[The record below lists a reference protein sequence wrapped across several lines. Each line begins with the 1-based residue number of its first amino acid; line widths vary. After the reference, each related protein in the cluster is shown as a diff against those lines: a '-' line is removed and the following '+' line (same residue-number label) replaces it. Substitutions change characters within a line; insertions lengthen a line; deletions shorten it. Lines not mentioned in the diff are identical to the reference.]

1 AEQRRIV
8 AERLEYEYPYPLLHD
23 LKSKYSVSEIN
34 QDRGRLVTISEKG
47 KLKEVRWKVHVRP
60 GGHTSGNAAETGTLT
75 AAEKGTLYH
84 RIFEK
89 IDFVQAANDGLE
101 YIENTINEMVQTG
114 VLQSEEAGQ
123 LDPEN
128 ISRFF
133 DSELGK
139 RCAAAAAGGRLFR
152 EQPFTYLMPVR
163 SLAEIAGIMN
173 NEDQGSPGE
182 TTDEVTYG
190 MPKIIVN
197 STGTEKISVQGV
209 IDCFFEENG
218 KLVLIDYKSSYMDE
232 RVPYEKEIERIR
244 DKYAVQ
250 IEIYR
255 NALASAVGR
264 PVEEAYLY
272 LTLADPGHAAIGM
285 PELL

>member
-1 AEQRRIV
+1 
-8 AERLEYEYPYPLLHD
+8 
-23 LKSKYSVSEIN
+23 
-34 QDRGRLVTISEKG
+34 
-47 KLKEVRWKVHVRP
+47 
-60 GGHTSGNAAETGTLT
+60 
-75 AAEKGTLYH
+75 
-84 RIFEK
+84 
-89 IDFVQAANDGLE
+89 
-101 YIENTINEMVQTG
+101 
-114 VLQSEEAGQ
+114 
-123 LDPEN
+123 
-128 ISRFF
+128 
-133 DSELGK
+133 
-139 RCAAAAAGGRLFR
+139 
-152 EQPFTYLMPVR
+152 MPVR

-272 LTLADPGHAAIGM
+272 LTSADPGHAAIGM